1 MSTLE
6 TASLFPSSD
15 TRNQLIIA
23 RVRDLISGIV
33 RRADLMIPRNWNYFP
48 APAGCTLLTSL
59 LTDLM
64 FQGRTST
71 MESISMNLSR
81 SVTQKM
87 FSGNSLVPETRL
99 QTFLVRPPFS
109 WTKLHHWV
117 CDCVQLWAACLKTLG
132 YSCALTLSPLR
143 CRSI

>member
-1 MSTLE
+1 
-6 TASLFPSSD
+6 
-15 TRNQLIIA
+15 
-23 RVRDLISGIV
+23 
-33 RRADLMIPRNWNYFP
+33 MIPRNWNYFP

-99 QTFLVRPPFS
+99 QTFLVS
-109 WTKLHHWV
+109 
-117 CDCVQLWAACLKTLG
+117 
-132 YSCALTLSPLR
+132 
-143 CRSI
+143 